1 MSLDIHIKRTGMDI
15 FTTEWWF
22 KANIQYNFMNE
33 RDIVTHGAK
42 RNRIEVMHWM
52 LLSEETGTV
61 STLGGP
67 NFYRMLI

>member
-1 MSLDIHIKRTGMDI
+1 MDI

-33 RDIVTHGAK
+33 RDIVIHGAK
-42 RNRIEVMHWM
+42 RNRIEVIHGM

-61 STLGGP
+61 SALDGQ